1 MKERRKKA
9 RKDRKEGGRRKKKQK
24 SVCKI
29 IQFIAWTIM
38 FTSRNS
44 LNKKIILLHK
54 KMIMLSKSHW
64 HIGL

>member
-1 MKERRKKA
+1 MKERRKEA
-9 RKDRKEGGRRKKKQK
+9 RKNRKVGGRREKQK

-64 HIGL
+64 YIGL